1 VKIKL
6 ESLSL
11 KELKDI
17 SEELNIDYNKLVS
30 LSEIDENSISKE
42 FNKELLRK
50 ISKALK
56 MNYEDIFED

>member
-1 VKIKL
+1 MKIKL